1 MFGSS
6 SSATSSSKADSGTAS
21 GSSSSADDLA
31 KTVNSLKVGV
41 FGFLG
46 KVQKG
51 IQDKANEVKEAQE
64 AKEAGKIWDAK
75 KKQWVFYFLD
85 EEYEELLAKEKE
97 LGTQTSST
105 AAGGADGGEERK
117 VKDREYYDLLEVS
130 TNASASDIK
139 KAYYKKARVCHPDKN
154 PNDPEAAAKFQLLGQ
169 AYNTLSNDQL
179 RAHYDK
185 NGKSTTGDNDVENAQ
200 NIDP

>member
-6 SSATSSSKADSGTAS
+6 STTTSSSKADSATAS
-21 GSSSSADDLA
+21 TSSSDDLT
-31 KTVNSLKVGV
+31 KTMNSLKVGV

-75 KKQWVFYFLD
+75 KKEWVFYFLD

-97 LGTQTSST
+97 LGTQTSS
-105 AAGGADGGEERK
+105 AAGGDGGEERK
-117 VKDREYYDLLEVS
+117 VKDREYYDLLEIS